1 MNTLHPTTAEELRDA
16 VADAVARA
24 APLEI
29 SGGGSKRG
37 LGRPVEAETRLRLD
51 RLSGIASYEPAE
63 LVLTAGA
70 GTPLAEIEA
79 ALADNR
85 QMLAF
90 EPPDWRALLGS
101 DGATPTLGGILA
113 CNTAGPRRIKA
124 GAARDHFL
132 GFVAVNGFGDVFK
145 SGGKVVKNV
154 TGYDLCKLMAGSYG
168 TLAALAEVTIKVL
181 PRPDESAS
189 VLIPGLD
196 DAAAIAALALGLNA
210 PHEVSGAVHLP
221 ATVAARSAISPVAS
235 AGTAVTALRLE
246 GPASSIAFRLHAL
259 RDLFAARGGVAE
271 LHEAES
277 ERLWREIGSVHPLL
291 PADGRIVWRLS
302 VPPSATPA
310 AMAAIAR
317 TFDVAGFYD
326 WAGGLIWLAA
336 PADGDG
342 GAAAIRAAIAPIGGH
357 ATLIRAP
364 DALRAAVP
372 VFEPEP
378 AALAAL
384 TRRVKDSFDPKHV
397 LNPGRMH
404 RGV

>member
-1 MNTLHPTTAEELRDA
+1 MNALHPATVNELQGTVAQA
-16 VADAVARA
+16 VADGT
-24 APLEI
+24 PLEVC
-29 SGGGSKRG
+29 GGASKRG
-37 LGRPVEAETRLRLD
+37 LGRPVEAETRLCLD

-90 EPPDWRALLGS
+90 EPGDWRSLLGS

-113 CNTAGPRRIKA
+113 CNAAGPRRIKA

-132 GFVAVNGFGDVFK
+132 GFVAVSGFGEIFK

-189 VLIPGLD
+189 VLILGLD

-210 PHEVSGAVHLP
+210 PHEVSGAAHLP
-221 ATVAARSAISPVAS
+221 ASVAARSGISPVAS

-246 GPASSIAFRLHAL
+246 GPASSIVFRMRAL
-259 RDLFAARGGVAE
+259 RDLFAARGGIAE
-271 LHEAES
+271 LHQAES
-277 ERLWREIGSVHPLL
+277 ERFWREIGSVHPLL

-302 VPPSATPA
+302 VPPAAAAA
-310 AMAAIAR
+310 AMAAIGR
-317 TFDVAGFYD
+317 TLDATGFYD
-326 WAGGLIWLAA
+326 WGGGLIWLAA
-336 PADGDG
+336 PADEDG
-342 GAAAIRAAIAPIGGH
+342 GAAAIRAAIAPNGGH

-364 DALRAAVP
+364 DALRAAVS